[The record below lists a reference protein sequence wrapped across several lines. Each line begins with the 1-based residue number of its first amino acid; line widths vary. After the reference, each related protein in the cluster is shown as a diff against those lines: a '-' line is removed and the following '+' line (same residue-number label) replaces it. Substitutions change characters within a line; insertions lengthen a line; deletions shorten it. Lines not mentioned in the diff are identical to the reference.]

1 MAAASQTDLDPPLPV
16 VPPRPDWGRRNLRL
30 LTVFG
35 PLLIV
40 TGASGL
46 WLPPR
51 LSLMSGAAPYDIFH
65 IVFGALGLAIVLS
78 RSARWAAL
86 FNLGFGAI
94 DLYQALAGAIGFFP
108 AGPFGLRPADHVVH
122 VLFGLLLVAFGV
134 HRSSSSSGAASAA
147 ASSSL
152 RSSAR

>member
-1 MAAASQTDLDPPLPV
+1 MSAASQTDLDPPLPV
-16 VPPRPDWGRRNLRL
+16 ASPRADWGRRNLRL

-40 TGASGL
+40 TGVSGL
-46 WLPPR
+46 LLPPG

-65 IVFGALGLAIVLS
+65 ILFGALGLAIVLS

-86 FNLGFGAI
+86 FNLGFGAV

-122 VLFGLLLVAFGV
+122 VLFGLLLVAFGA
-134 HRSSSSSGAASAA
+134 HRSEKIDAA
-147 ASSSL
+147 A
-152 RSSAR
+152 

>member
-1 MAAASQTDLDPPLPV
+1 MSAASQTDLDPPLPV
-16 VPPRPDWGRRNLRL
+16 ASPRADWGRRNLRL

-40 TGASGL
+40 TGVSGL
-46 WLPPR
+46 LLPR
-51 LSLMSGAAPYDIFH
+51 GLSLMSGAAPYDIFH
-65 IVFGALGLAIVLS
+65 ILFGALGLAIVLS

-86 FNLGFGAI
+86 FNLGFGAV

-122 VLFGLLLVAFGV
+122 VLFGLLLVAFGA
-134 HRSSSSSGAASAA
+134 HRSEKIDAA
-147 ASSSL
+147 A
-152 RSSAR
+152 

>member
-1 MAAASQTDLDPPLPV
+1 MSVASQTDLDPPVPGA
-16 VPPRPDWGRRNLRL
+16 PPRAEWGRRNLRL

-40 TGASGL
+40 TGVGGL
-46 WLPPR
+46 LLPPG

-65 IVFGALGLAIVLS
+65 ILFGALGLAIVLA

-94 DLYQALAGAIGFFP
+94 DLYQALAGAVGFFP

-122 VLFGLLLVAFGV
+122 VLFGLLLVTFGV
-134 HRSSSSSGAASAA
+134 QRSSSSSGAASAA